1 MPHAEKCPVCN
12 GVGTVPGNKPCH
24 GCKGAGW
31 VTVPG
36 ESQKLQES
44 EEDCLKKWDEFFAP
58 KKWGRYPP
66 SWPWSPLWPYDTR
79 PRSPWE
85 PYIVWGITT
94 TDCTARP
101 GPAWTASVP
110 A

>member
-36 ESQKLQES
+36 E
-44 EEDCLKKWDEFFAP
+44 AP
-58 KKWGRYPP
+58 EMPRVPP
-66 SWPWSPLWPYDTR
+66 DQPPHTPWPYGTQPWPR
-79 PRSPWE
+79 PPWE

-94 TDCTARP
+94 TDGTARP